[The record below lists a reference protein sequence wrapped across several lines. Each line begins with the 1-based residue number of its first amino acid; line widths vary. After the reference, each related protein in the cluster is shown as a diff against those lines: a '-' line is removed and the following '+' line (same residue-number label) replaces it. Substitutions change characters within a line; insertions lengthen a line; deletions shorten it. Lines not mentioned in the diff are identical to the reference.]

1 MNFAA
6 PIANLSKGV
15 IVGIISIILILVF
28 ISIYLCARVRRERRL
43 IAEMKAAGLAN
54 FEEGNI
60 ESIDPDVNLDEQADL
75 LPYNK
80 DYEFPRDKLKLGKQ
94 LGAGAF
100 GVVLKAIAQGI
111 VPYEEEST
119 VAVKMVK
126 KQTDN
131 EVMKALVSELK
142 IMIHLG
148 QHLNVVN
155 LLGAVTKNVAKRELM
170 VIVEYCQF
178 GNLQSFLVKH
188 RPFFVDQ
195 IVNDKI
201 DPSIM
206 KNDLR
211 WSNNSAFNTYNRYE
225 PLPLQWL
232 HVACFNLITNRG
244 ASASTTQHGNFR
256 ATMTCCAKIYY
267 LIGCR
272 LLFRFYFYA
281 AELL

>member
-1 MNFAA
+1 VSFELFFTTEMKVFIDFVFIA
-6 PIANLSKGV
+6 PVGDLNKGFIIGIAC
-15 IVGIISIILILVF
+15 IILLLVF
-28 ISIYLCARVRRERRL
+28 LSIYLCARVSREKKL
-43 IAEMKAAGLAN
+43 IAEMKAAGLAH
-54 FEEGNI
+54 FEEGNL
-60 ESIDPDVNLDEQADL
+60 ESFDPDVNMDEQADL

-100 GVVLKAIAQGI
+100 GVVVKAVAQGI

-142 IMIHLG
+142 IMIHMG

-155 LLGAVTKNVAKRELM
+155 LLGAVTKNIAKRELM

-178 GNLQSFLVKH
+178 GNLQTFLCKH
-188 RPFFVDQ
+188 RPYFVDQ
-195 IVNDKI
+195 IRGDSI
-201 DPSIM
+201 DPSIV

-211 WSNNSAFNTYNRYE
+211 WSKNSVYNTYNR
-225 PLPLQWL
+225 
-232 HVACFNLITNRG
+232 
-244 ASASTTQHGNFR
+244 
-256 ATMTCCAKIYY
+256 
-267 LIGCR
+267 
-272 LLFRFYFYA
+272 
-281 AELL
+281 

>member
-1 MNFAA
+1 M
-6 PIANLSKGV
+6 I
-15 IVGIISIILILVF
+15 GIISIILILIF
-28 ISIYLCARVRRERRL
+28 LSIYLCARVRRKQKL
-43 IAEMKAAGLAN
+43 IQELKAAGLAN
-54 FEEGNI
+54 FEEGNL

-80 DYEFPRDKLKLGKQ
+80 DVEFPRDKLKLGKQ

-100 GVVLKAIAQGI
+100 GVVVKAIAQGI

-148 QHLNVVN
+148 THLNVVN
-155 LLGAVTKNVAKRELM
+155 LLGAVTKNIAKRELM

-178 GNLQSFLVKH
+178 GNLQTFLVKH
-188 RPFFVDQ
+188 RPYFVDQ
-195 IVNDKI
+195 IVNDRI

-206 KNDLR
+206 INDMR
-211 WSNNSAFNTYNRYE
+211 WSKNTVYNPNNRYE
-225 PLPLQWL
+225 FPHISNRFMFALKL
-232 HVACFNLITNRG
+232 HVKFNR
-244 ASASTTQHGNFR
+244 
-256 ATMTCCAKIYY
+256 
-267 LIGCR
+267 
-272 LLFRFYFYA
+272 
-281 AELL
+281 

>member
-1 MNFAA
+1 MYSTDNPVINSYVVNETFFQTA
-6 PIANLSKGV
+6 PALNK
-15 IVGIISIILILVF
+15 GIIIGVACTILILILV
-28 ISIYLCARVRRERRL
+28 SIFLCARVRRGRRL
-43 IAEMKAAGLAN
+43 IAELKAAGLAN

-80 DYEFPRDKLKLGKQ
+80 DVEFPRDKLKLGKQ

-100 GVVLKAIAQGI
+100 GVVLKAVAQGI

-155 LLGAVTKNVAKRELM
+155 LLGAVTKNIAKRELM

-195 IVNDKI
+195 IRNDKI
-201 DPSIM
+201 DPMIM
-206 KNDLR
+206 RNDFR
-211 WSNNSAFNTYNRYE
+211 WSKNSAYAPNR
-225 PLPLQWL
+225 
-232 HVACFNLITNRG
+232 
-244 ASASTTQHGNFR
+244 
-256 ATMTCCAKIYY
+256 
-267 LIGCR
+267 
-272 LLFRFYFYA
+272 
-281 AELL
+281 